1 MYNSKS
7 ILISILM
14 ITLLAVVVGIG
25 TVAYF
30 SDIETSTGNKFAAG
44 TLDLVVNDQ
53 NPWTSTPISV
63 SNMKPGDSSSVV
75 IKLQNAGSIDG
86 YVSMWIKDVTNSPG
100 ETPEPEGN
108 PADDHGELGANIKI
122 TIWRDGDHD
131 GVVDDG
137 EYVYV
142 QGAALNSLNNMKV
155 VSNLLLG
162 AGDTVYIGFKWEI
175 PTDVGNEIMGDS
187 VTFTIEFVL
196 SQVQQ

>member
-30 SDIETSTGNKFAAG
+30 SDIEISTGNTFAAG
-44 TLDLVVNDQ
+44 TLDLKVNDE
-53 NPWTSTPISV
+53 NPWVTAPISV
-63 SNMKPGDSSSVV
+63 SNMKPGDFGSVV
-75 IKLQNAGSIDG
+75 IKLENAGSIDG
-86 YVSMWIKDVTNSPG
+86 YVSMWIKDVINSPG
-100 ETPEPEGN
+100 TTPEPEPTPDN
-108 PADDHGELGANIKI
+108 GELGANIKI
-122 TIWRDGDHD
+122 TIWKDDNNNGL
-131 GVVDDG
+131 VDDG
-137 EYVYV
+137 ETVYIREET
-142 QGAALNSLNNMKV
+142 LDSLNNMKV
-155 VSNLLLG
+155 VNNLPLG

-175 PTDVGNEIMGDS
+175 PTDVRNEIMGDS